1 MEGAI
6 LKAILR
12 DKSVSRV
19 EIDQRA
25 RDAHNGAPYE
35 LSEVL
40 LDEFRKL
47 HPHETIGDLDDSIDD
62 LPDNPV
68 EREKKRRQAAYHC
81 AHQLELSALAL
92 SGGGIR
98 SAALGLGL
106 IQGLADK
113 NLLHQFNYLSTV
125 SGGGY
130 IGSWLSAWLCHTR
143 DAYRVIAQLRSARAD
158 ADDEPP
164 SIEHLRD
171 YSSYLTPK
179 LGLLSADTWAA
190 VAIVLRNMVLNWL
203 ILIPAI
209 ALPVVAVKLL
219 AVVAHGAPPV
229 RGPWTAALVAAMCL
243 VLGSMSLG
251 YKLLRL
257 YSPDKLKNAQTAQ
270 RRFLMWSLAPAIIAG
285 ALFTWLAN
293 QHATPG
299 DALAR
304 AFHLGSASSPS
315 WWAMIIFALIIYAAA
330 LAADYLKAAHPLRLD
345 RKDAWAWA
353 AAVVV
358 FATIVWA
365 GTAFYR
371 TEAFASSSSPPSAA
385 AEMLLVVF
393 GIPWFLLATL
403 LAQTTYLLL
412 RSYSPVGDVER
423 EWLGRASGWHFIA
436 ALVWI
441 TLSALVLFG
450 PWLYYGS
457 DKIAAGI
464 KWLIP
469 MIGTASGVVTALLG
483 KSAATPAQGGSGD
496 QRGFAANIAIA
507 IAGPLFGAILLI
519 TLSFLFDQA
528 VPGAQVCFPL
538 PGAKPAAGECTPWSD
553 WLLFGIGLSAIAFF
567 AQFFVNV
574 NRFSLHTLYRNR
586 LIRAFLGGARVPDRQ
601 PDGFTGFD
609 WHDNLRVASL
619 WGSHPPEGSHW
630 RPFHVINMTLN
641 LTSPSKPAWQQR
653 KGESFC
659 VTPQFCGTADLGY
672 RPTSD
677 YGDPEGGI
685 SLGTAMAIS
694 GAAVSPNM
702 GYHSSPSIA
711 FLMTLFNVRL
721 GWWLGN
727 PGRAGASL
735 PRLEQS
741 IRRQLTDRA
750 RPLAPY
756 AQDAPWFAAWPLL
769 SELFGLT
776 TENSR
781 YVYLSDGG
789 HFENLGLYE
798 MVRRRCRWIVVCDGG
813 QDLDRGY
820 EDLGNAVRKISIDL
834 GVRIRFPNSPLLL
847 ATKDSKP
854 ADLVYCAL
862 GTIDYLSDGDG
873 GKPAPPGKILY
884 IKPAVRGDEGA
895 AEIIAYQRGHPDF
908 PNQSTANQWF
918 DEPQLEAYR
927 SLGHCILTKLVDAC
941 GEPQPTNLEELF
953 DRLEQLDL
961 VTLKLRG
968 RSPLPGGCAL
978 RLMQFQG

>member
-1 MEGAI
+1 MPANT
-6 LKAILR
+6 
-12 DKSVSRV
+12 
-19 EIDQRA
+19 
-25 RDAHNGAPYE
+25 HNGAPYE

-40 LDEFRKL
+40 LDEFKELRLGESFEDIAANSTGPEPDRRRTLYRK
-47 HPHETIGDLDDSIDD
+47 
-62 LPDNPV
+62 
-68 EREKKRRQAAYHC
+68 
-81 AHQLELSALAL
+81 AHQLNLSALAL

-98 SAALGLGL
+98 SASLGLGV

-113 NLLHQFNYLSTV
+113 NLLKRFDYLSTV

-130 IGSWLSAWLCHTR
+130 IGSWLSAWLYHAQNADT
-143 DAYRVIAQLRSARAD
+143 VLAQLRSARAD

-164 SIEHLRD
+164 SIDHLRD

-219 AVVAHGAPPV
+219 AVVAHGAPSV
-229 RGPWTAALVAAMCL
+229 RGSWTAALVAAICL

-270 RRFLMWSLAPAIIAG
+270 QRFLMWSLAPAVVAG

-293 QHATPG
+293 RQGTPG

-315 WWAMIIFALIIYAAA
+315 WWAMVIFALMIYAAA
-330 LAADYLKAAHPLRLD
+330 LGADYWKTSPLRIKRAD
-345 RKDAWAWA
+345 IWAWA
-353 AAVVV
+353 AAVVI

-365 GTAFYR
+365 GAAFYH
-371 TEAFASSSSPPSAA
+371 TDAFAKSSLPSAA

-412 RSYSPVGDVER
+412 RSYSPMGDVER

-528 VPGAQVCFPL
+528 VPGAQACFPL
-538 PGAKPAAGECTPWSD
+538 PGAQPAAEGCTPWSD
-553 WLLFGIGLSAIAFF
+553 WLLFGIGLTAIAFF

-619 WGSHPPEGSHW
+619 WGSHPPEGSYW

-641 LTSPSKPAWQQR
+641 LTSPSKLAWQQR

-672 RPTSD
+672 RPTND

-727 PGRAGASL
+727 PGRAGNSL
-735 PRLEQS
+735 PPLEQS
-741 IRRQLTDRA
+741 IRRQLTGRT

-756 AQDAPWFAAWPLL
+756 TQDAPWFAVWPLL

-798 MVRRRCRWIVVCDGG
+798 MVRRRCRWIIVSDGG

-862 GTIDYLSDGDG
+862 GTIDYSSDRDG
-873 GKPAPPGKILY
+873 EKPVPRGKILY

-927 SLGHCILTKLVDAC
+927 SLGHYILTKLVDAC

-961 VTLKLRG
+961 VTLKLR
-968 RSPLPGGCAL
+968 
-978 RLMQFQG
+978 